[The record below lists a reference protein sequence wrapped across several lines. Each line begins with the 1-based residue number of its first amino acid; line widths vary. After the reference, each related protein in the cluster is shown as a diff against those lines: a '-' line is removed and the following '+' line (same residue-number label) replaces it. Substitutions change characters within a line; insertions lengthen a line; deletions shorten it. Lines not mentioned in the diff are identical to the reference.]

1 MSVGDSRTPSK
12 RVLHPD
18 VEGDVAFVVLG
29 AADVNRILSVPA
41 TSSSIRARR
50 WSRSLVSR
58 TGPTT

>member
-41 TSSSIRARR
+41 TSSSSDLVAKRR
-50 WSRSLVSR
+50 PITDMCRE
-58 TGPTT
+58 